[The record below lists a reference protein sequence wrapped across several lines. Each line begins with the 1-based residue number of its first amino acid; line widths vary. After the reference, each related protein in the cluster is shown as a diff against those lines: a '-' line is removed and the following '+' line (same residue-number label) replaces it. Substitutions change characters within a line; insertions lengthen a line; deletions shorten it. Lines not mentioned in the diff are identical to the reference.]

1 MSFHVENQGRNFV
14 KAVSPSLKSGIRSL
28 NALTISLLDIDKD
41 LMYVAKDDFKFRE
54 IRSAIVN
61 AQQKLGEAESA
72 ACGELKLVD
81 YRYEKLMVRKGNL
94 SRQQESIK
102 NNLQNLKCQQRNN
115 KATLDMYKAHR
126 NSAENRLREVRE
138 ELMRQRRNVEEAEA
152 LRDAGIGITFI
163 PIVGWI
169 AGPIMITAAEN
180 DIENATFNV
189 EQAEETVGKSE
200 SLVQHYS
207 WKVSD
212 YERKIDQTRNEISK
226 TEDELRQIG
235 WEIDE
240 VLMQRKKIADFQEKM
255 RNSVKVLGC
264 LAGTCNV
271 AEIQTRCFVLL
282 EAMMKLLQDFVR
294 LAEGLRED
302 RLLRDEG
309 IKALITNLQV
319 NYIKLKAIAVPP
331 DTSAIEDYI

>member
-1 MSFHVENQGRNFV
+1 MY
-14 KAVSPSLKSGIRSL
+14 KANK
-28 NALTISLLDIDKD
+28 N
-41 LMYVAKDDFKFRE
+41 
-54 IRSAIVN
+54 SAEYH
-61 AQQKLGEAESA
+61 LGEA
-72 ACGELKLVD
+72 
-81 YRYEKLMVRKGNL
+81 Y
-94 SRQQESIK
+94 
-102 NNLQNLKCQQRNN
+102 
-115 KATLDMYKAHR
+115 
-126 NSAENRLREVRE
+126 E
-138 ELMRQRRNVEEAEA
+138 ELIRQRRNVEEAEA
-152 LRDAGIGITFI
+152 RRDAGIGIAFI
-163 PIVGWI
+163 PIFGWI
-169 AGPIMITAAEN
+169 AGPIMIAEAEN
-180 DIENATFNV
+180 DIQHATFCV
-189 EQAEETVGKSE
+189 EQAEQTVQQFD
-200 SLVQHYS
+200 SLVREFS

-212 YERKIDQTRNEISK
+212 YERQIDQTRNEISK

-235 WEIDE
+235 WDIDK

-282 EAMMKLLQDFVR
+282 EAMMKLLQDFVM

-319 NYIKLKAIAVPP
+319 NYIKLKAIAMPP

>member
-1 MSFHVENQGRNFV
+1 
-14 KAVSPSLKSGIRSL
+14 
-28 NALTISLLDIDKD
+28 
-41 LMYVAKDDFKFRE
+41 
-54 IRSAIVN
+54 
-61 AQQKLGEAESA
+61 
-72 ACGELKLVD
+72 
-81 YRYEKLMVRKGNL
+81 
-94 SRQQESIK
+94 
-102 NNLQNLKCQQRNN
+102 
-115 KATLDMYKAHR
+115 MYKANK
-126 NSAENRLREVRE
+126 NSAGDRLRQVHE
-138 ELMRQRRNVEEAEA
+138 ELMRQRRNVEEAKA
-152 LRDAGIGITFI
+152 RKDAGFGITFI

-169 AGPIMITAAEN
+169 AGPIMMSAAEN
-180 DIENATFNV
+180 DIQNATFCV
-189 EQAEETVGKSE
+189 RQAEETVQQFDSQVRKF
-200 SLVQHYS
+200 S

-212 YERKIDQTRNEISK
+212 YERQIDQTRNEISK

-235 WEIDE
+235 WDIDK
-240 VLMQRKKIADFQEKM
+240 VLMQRNKIADFQEKM

-282 EAMMKLLQDFVR
+282 EAMMKLLQNFVA

-319 NYIKLKAIAVPP
+319 NYIKLKAIAMPP